1 MMKRFGSTYSKHGEH
16 EMNPMKHS
24 QTIVL
29 TVLCLFAGSASAH
42 PGHMAAG
49 FAGGLA
55 HPFLGL
61 DHLLAMIAIGLWAA
75 QQGGRALWAVPA
87 AFVGA
92 MVLGGGLAWA
102 GLPLPQAETGI
113 AASVLVLGLLIAT
126 QRQWAVTAGMAIA
139 AGFAI
144 FHGYAHGMEMLQATS
159 PALYA
164 LGFILATVSL
174 HGVGIAGSLLG
185 RRAIRMAGIGIAAT
199 GAALLV
205 IA

>member
-1 MMKRFGSTYSKHGEH
+1 
-16 EMNPMKHS
+16 MNPMKYS
-24 QTIVL
+24 RSIAL
-29 TVLCLFAGSASAH
+29 AALCLYAGTASAH
-42 PGHMAAG
+42 PGHAAAG

-87 AFVGA
+87 ASVSA

-102 GLPLPQAETGI
+102 GLALPHVETGI

-126 QRQWAVTAGMAIA
+126 RRQWSVPAGIAIA
-139 AGFAI
+139 AVFAL
-144 FHGYAHGMEMLQATS
+144 FHGYAHGLEMPQAAS

-164 LGFILATVSL
+164 LGFVLATACL
-174 HGVGIAGSLLG
+174 HGVGVAGSLIG
-185 RRAIRMAGIGIAAT
+185 RYAMQAA
-199 GAALLV
+199 GAA
-205 IA
+205 IAVSGLAMLFGM